1 MENSFEIVMK
11 SSDIIFQ
18 SPEHTKLK
26 TEKDTN
32 LRTYLSYPAKVPEAK
47 DRKPLQLQMCA

>member
-1 MENSFEIVMK
+1 MK

-26 TEKDTN
+26 TEMKKDTN

-47 DRKPLQLQMCA
+47 DRKPPQLQMCA